1 MEGDSEADEAEQQQQ
16 PVLDNA
22 LPDSLPTNG
31 NNDTLEP
38 TLPDTRMDNE
48 RMEADLEADE
58 AEQQQQ
64 PVLDN
69 ALPANHNPSV
79 DDGEEFYLDETS
91 GSWIMAQEKLNLV
104 RRGPKEMGRS
114 EEHTSELQSRI

>member
-1 MEGDSEADEAEQQQQ
+1 MSNPG
-16 PVLDNA
+16 
-22 LPDSLPTNG
+22 DSLPTNG

-48 RMEADLEADE
+48 RMEADSEADE

-69 ALPANHNPSV
+69 ALPANDNPSV
-79 DDGEEFYLDETS
+79 DDGEEFYLDKTS
-91 GSWIMAQEKLNLV
+91 
-104 RRGPKEMGRS
+104 
-114 EEHTSELQSRI
+114 